1 MPKVRIQ
8 FMTSK
13 RFLIINGPN
22 LNRLGARDTELY
34 GKTTLENL
42 NRDLVAQARKL
53 KVELDLFQS
62 NSEGELVDY
71 IQTKHEGADGIV
83 LNPAALTHAGY
94 SLLDAVLDS
103 GLKFVEVHI
112 SNVYARE
119 KFRAESIFMPHAR
132 AIMVGMGVAGYSHAL
147 CFLNSLKD

>member
-42 NRDLVAQARKL
+42 NRDLVASGAQ
-53 KVELDLFQS
+53 VE
-62 NSEGELVDY
+62 G
-71 IQTKHEGADGIV
+71 
-83 LNPAALTHAGY
+83 
-94 SLLDAVLDS
+94 
-103 GLKFVEVHI
+103 
-112 SNVYARE
+112 
-119 KFRAESIFMPHAR
+119 
-132 AIMVGMGVAGYSHAL
+132 
-147 CFLNSLKD
+147 